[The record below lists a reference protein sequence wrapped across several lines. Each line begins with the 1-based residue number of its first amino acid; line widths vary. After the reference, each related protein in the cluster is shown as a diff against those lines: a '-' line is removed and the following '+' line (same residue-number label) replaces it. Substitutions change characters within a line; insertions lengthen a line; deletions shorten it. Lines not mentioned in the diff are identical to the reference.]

1 MYDDDR
7 KPYVEKFPTK
17 DSVYRYLGTMI
28 PKLKQRVEG
37 QNVYLKVT
45 KVNNLDTYLTQKNI
59 TRNFRDPNGSAYR

>member
-37 QNVYLKVT
+37 KHVNVKVT
-45 KVNNLDTYLTQKNI
+45 KVNNLGTYLTEKNI
-59 TRNFRDPNGSAYR
+59 TRNFRDSNGSAYR

>member
-37 QNVYLKVT
+37 ENINVRYTKINNLGNYLKEYHE
-45 KVNNLDTYLTQKNI
+45 K
-59 TRNFRDPNGSAYR
+59 F